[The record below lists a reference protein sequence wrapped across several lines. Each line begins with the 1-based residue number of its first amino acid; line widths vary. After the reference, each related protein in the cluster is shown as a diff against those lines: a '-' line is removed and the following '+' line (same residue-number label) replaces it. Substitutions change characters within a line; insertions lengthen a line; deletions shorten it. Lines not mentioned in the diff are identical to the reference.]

1 MITDAELGNFG
12 EGDPI
17 AVSSIL
23 HKAVVN
29 VDKEGTEGAAAT
41 GVELVLLSGSFGEK
55 IDVNVDQPF
64 IFIVQDKKNNIPI
77 LVGRIKNPL
86 K

>member
-55 IDVNVDQPF
+55 TINFFITSSKMIDF
-64 IFIVQDKKNNIPI
+64 
-77 LVGRIKNPL
+77 
-86 K
+86 